1 MRMIDLSRFDAITL
15 DCYGTMIDWEAG
27 IVAAAREIAEHH
39 DILSAPERI
48 LALYGELEP
57 AIEHGEYK
65 SYRTVLERVM
75 RAMAPRLGFEAT
87 DAECAAFAES
97 VKRWPSFP
105 DSPAALAALHRRFK
119 LGVISN
125 VDDDLFAESERLLG
139 LKFDWVVTA
148 AQVKSY
154 KPSHNN
160 FLRAHEIVGV
170 PRERIL
176 HVAQSMFHDIVPAK
190 ALGMTAVWV
199 NRRGGR
205 PGGAAP
211 DAQATPDLEVS
222 SLAAL
227 AEAVAAS

>member
-1 MRMIDLSRFDAITL
+1 MALDFSRFDVLTF
-15 DCYGTMIDWEAG
+15 DCYGTMIDWETG
-27 IVAAAREIAEHH
+27 IVAAAQAIATAHGLAA
-39 DILSAPERI
+39 DPARI

-57 AIEHGEYK
+57 EIEHGEYK
-65 SYRTVLERVM
+65 TYRTVLERVM
-75 RAMAPRLGFEAT
+75 RAMASRLGFAAT

-97 VKRWPSFP
+97 VKRWPPFP
-105 DSPAALAALHRRFK
+105 DSPAALATLHRRFK

-125 VDDDLFAESERLLG
+125 VDDDLFAASEKQLG
-139 LKFDWVVTA
+139 VTFDWVVTA

-154 KPSHNN
+154 KPSLNN
-160 FLRAHEIVGV
+160 FLRAHERIGV

-176 HVAQSMFHDIVPAK
+176 HVAQSRFHDIAPAK

-211 DAQATPDLEVS
+211 EGDAVPDLEVP

-227 AEAVAAS
+227 AALAVPPP